1 MTDNMKKFAEL
12 LSADESVKKEFEA
25 ALSGVSKDD
34 RKGFINASIKVAAR
48 HGITLTD
55 KDFEIETKELSE
67 DEMTAV
73 AGGMHCEAYSFFCR
87 YGDWFCGE
95 CDKELFA

>member
-34 RKGFINASIKVAAR
+34 RKGFTDASIKVAGR

-73 AGGMHCEAYSFFCR
+73 AGGMHCEATSFFCR